1 MEKTELSR
9 LKRIL
14 LPVEDTGA
22 SMRACKSAAFLAKLT
37 GAKIKLLNCH
47 ANLPSYV
54 SAYVPKNIQDDAIRE
69 SREILKKFI
78 DCLDDEGVTH
88 EEVIYKGDPGPTIIE
103 EINKEKYDLVV
114 MGKTERSLPILA
126 SVMDRIIY
134 NTKQPVMIIH

>member
-1 MEKTELSR
+1 MERTELSQI
-9 LKRIL
+9 KRIL

-37 GAKIKLLNCH
+37 GAKVKILNCH

-54 SAYVPKNIQDDAIRE
+54 QAYVPEDVQIMAVKE
-69 SREILKKFI
+69 SRGILGKFMQ
-78 DCLDDEGVTH
+78 CLDEEGVQH
-88 EEVIYKGDPGPTIIE
+88 EEVAYAGDPGPIIID